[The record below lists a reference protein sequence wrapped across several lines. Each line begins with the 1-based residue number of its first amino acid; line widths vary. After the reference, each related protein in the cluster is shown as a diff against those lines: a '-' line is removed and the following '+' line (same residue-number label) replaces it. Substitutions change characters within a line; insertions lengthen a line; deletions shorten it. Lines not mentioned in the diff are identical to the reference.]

1 MAKIVS
7 RARQARLN
15 HQQQAG
21 RPVTM
26 QEVADATG
34 IARATINQIELNQTK
49 GIDFDTLLKLCQF
62 YGIQVGELLEV
73 SEKDYTPDPAE
84 EDLVPA

>member
-15 HQQQAG
+15 HQQKAG

-26 QEVADATG
+26 QEVAEATG
-34 IARATINQIELNQTK
+34 IARATINLIELNQTK
-49 GIDFDTLLKLCQF
+49 GIDFDTLLKLCEF
-62 YGIQVGELLEV
+62 YGVQVGELLEY
-73 SEKDYTPDPAE
+73 SEKDYTPDLAELDLLPA
-84 EDLVPA
+84 